1 MWTLKLIALQLIF
14 LPAPI
19 LFDLLSGADLFGAEV
34 CSVFLS
40 TAYVFFVSVLV
51 IFVLAQLAPPLHQGL
66 TFANLLFHSR
76 RSVAEDASRLC
87 LCRLLFCFA
96 AHEPGTPDLIF
107 CSKTELLALQH
118 LSLTLFVCLIW
129 SPRSAPVSYAAQVHL
144 LAQGRRSILFQWHVL
159 CDFDCVRSVV
169 E

>member
-1 MWTLKLIALQLIF
+1 MCALKLIAQLIF

-87 LCRLLFCFA
+87 LCRLPPVLFCSSRARDAGLDFLQQDRAPSLAAPFA
-96 AHEPGTPDLIF
+96 HLVCVPDLVP
-107 CSKTELLALQH
+107 S
-118 LSLTLFVCLIW
+118 LS
-129 SPRSAPVSYAAQVHL
+129 A
-144 LAQGRRSILFQWHVL
+144 G
-159 CDFDCVRSVV
+159 
-169 E
+169 